1 MGKYEYIIEKK
12 NFFFLFIFFRIDP
25 ITGRVSLKRHDDPM
39 KDWPEERKM
48 LEAEKLA
55 DSLERAIK

>member
-1 MGKYEYIIEKK
+1 
-12 NFFFLFIFFRIDP
+12 
-25 ITGRVSLKRHDDPM
+25 M